1 VFKPIAKEI
10 REEILHKIKIKG
22 LAVSSAAEEYGIS
35 SKTIYTWLSQQNEK
49 APSALELSRL
59 KRENQQL
66 KEIIGMLTIE
76 MERLKRGRR

>member
-10 REEILHKIKIKG
+10 KEEILHKIKIKG
-22 LAVSSAAEEYGIS
+22 LTVNSVAEEYGIS

-49 APSALELSRL
+49 APSVLETSRL

-76 MERLKRGRR
+76 MERLKKGQR

>member
-1 VFKPIAKEI
+1 MFKPITKEI
-10 REEILHKIKIKG
+10 KEEILHKIKIKG
-22 LAVSSAAEEYGIS
+22 LTVSSAAEKYGIS

-49 APSALELSRL
+49 APSALEVSRL

-76 MERLKRGRR
+76 MERLKKGRR